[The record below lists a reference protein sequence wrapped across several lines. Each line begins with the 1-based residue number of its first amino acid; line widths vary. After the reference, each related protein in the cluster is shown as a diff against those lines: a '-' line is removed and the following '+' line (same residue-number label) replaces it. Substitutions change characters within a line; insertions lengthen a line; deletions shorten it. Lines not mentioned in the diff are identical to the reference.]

1 MKPGLMNSV
10 LFVLCALI
18 VLCALSAC
26 GDDPEGSA
34 SGRFVYYVQDDGT
47 GTTEYRRH
55 VIDNDRSEPQ
65 SQDPVVWISDVAS
78 NGRVLHMTK
87 HGSLLRLYG
96 RCESGSVIPV
106 PLPVAA
112 QPGEEY
118 VFAQAPAVISHE
130 GHHAA
135 YIAFRQPVG
144 SSDSSEWK
152 PELCVFD
159 CGAWQMRQ
167 FALDGFLGNLFT
179 QQQADFAWENIV
191 PRWLGISSNGDA
203 VFLYLDVFGIDAAR
217 HERRHFVL
225 LSWHDGNLRLLRQ
238 HEIIPGAAALPVTIF
253 DPAKAEVFVRYNDEN
268 VIIDCRSGTERAADP
283 ALNRYPYQPVNC
295 TQGGEFVTRTDG
307 YFLTLRRISDGRRTV
322 VVEGLNNLQV
332 KYPDLRSLTSPHSEA
347 AWCAVS
353 PDGEWIAFVA
363 SHELDDGLFII
374 RRDGT
379 ELRRIARGKFD
390 VPPVVSDVVSY

>member
-1 MKPGLMNSV
+1 MKPGLMISV
-10 LFVLCALI
+10 LFL
-18 VLCALSAC
+18 LCALSAC

-34 SGRFVYYVQDDGT
+34 SGRFVYYVHDDGT
-47 GTTEYRRH
+47 GSTEYRRH

-65 SQDPVVWISDVAS
+65 TQDPVVWISDVAS
-78 NGRVLHMTK
+78 NGRVLYMTK
-87 HGSLLRLYG
+87 HGSLLRLHG

-135 YIAFRQPVG
+135 YITFRQPVG
-144 SSDSSEWK
+144 SSDSSEWQ

-167 FALDGFLGNLFT
+167 FALDAFLGNVFT
-179 QQQADFAWENIV
+179 QQQADFTWENIV

-203 VFLYLDVFGIDAAR
+203 VFLYLDVFGIDSAR
-217 HERRHFVL
+217 REHRHFVL
-225 LSWHDGNLRLLRQ
+225 LSWHDGHLRLLRQ
-238 HEIIPGAAALPVTIF
+238 GELLRGAAALPVTIF

-268 VIIDCRSGTERAADP
+268 VVIDCRSGTERAADP
-283 ALNRYPYQPVNC
+283 ALNRYPYRPATCSQR
-295 TQGGEFVTRTDG
+295 GEFAMRNDN
-307 YFLTLRRISDGRRTV
+307 YFLTLRRLSDGWRTV
-322 VVEGLNNLQV
+322 VVEDINKLQV
-332 KYPDLRSLTSPHSEA
+332 RYPELRSYPSPHGGD
-347 AWCAVS
+347 AWCSVS

-363 SHELDDGLFII
+363 SHELDDGLYII

-390 VPPVVSDVVSY
+390 VPPVVSDVVPY